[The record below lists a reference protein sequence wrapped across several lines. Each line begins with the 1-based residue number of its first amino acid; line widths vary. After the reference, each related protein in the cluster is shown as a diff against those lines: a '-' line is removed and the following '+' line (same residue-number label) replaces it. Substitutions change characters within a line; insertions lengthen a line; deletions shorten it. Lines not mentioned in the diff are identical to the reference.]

1 MLKIILFISRSVLER
16 QMKTRKIIG
25 SLTNM
30 EMPQLP
36 VSLLRHMEFIG
47 LLPVT
52 LDDDGVNDID
62 IPNAV
67 YGKRGGNSN
76 RGNINSFRRDVLDEN
91 NEPLF

>member
-1 MLKIILFISRSVLER
+1 
-16 QMKTRKIIG
+16 
-25 SLTNM
+25 
-30 EMPQLP
+30 
-36 VSLLRHMEFIG
+36 MEFIG

-76 RGNINSFRRDVLDEN
+76 RGNINSFRRDVLDERG
-91 NEPLF
+91 EPLF

>member
-1 MLKIILFISRSVLER
+1 
-16 QMKTRKIIG
+16 MKTRKIIG
-25 SLTNM
+25 SLPNM

-62 IPNAV
+62 MPNAV

-76 RGNINSFRRDVLDEN
+76 RGNINSFRRDVLDKEG
-91 NEPLF
+91 EPLF